1 MVYSLCT
8 TMVQMAEKMVF
19 SLEVKVRFI
28 NRKGSVNN
36 KDIDHVMVIIIQ
48 MTSSFFTICISKH
61 ASL

>member
-1 MVYSLCT
+1 
-8 TMVQMAEKMVF
+8 MVQMAEKMVF

>member
-61 ASL
+61 AFL